1 MTEEKPRL
9 VKTIFVYSN
18 GNTVEKNYAGNPRQS
33 AIVGDIARNGNSVV
47 REYPHH
53 YQIFVRVEKPADNTL
68 LSEEIFRQA
77 VNILSK
83 MLLLKRKKD

>member
-18 GNTVEKNYAGNPRQS
+18 GNTVEKNYAGNPRQTPL
-33 AIVGDIARNGNSVV
+33 IKDIARNGNSVV

-53 YQIFVRVEKPADNTL
+53 YQVFVRVEKTANNTL